1 MKPGEDSRPLLDR
14 IFPPRYDF
22 GRMLQEQAIATVEG
36 VETLEAWLK
45 TGKLNEPKELY
56 DKEKAADRIRHDLE
70 RKLMEA
76 FSTPFDRQNIYELS
90 HQMDQILDFALS
102 TALEM
107 RAFDLPA
114 DEAITGMAEF
124 LLKGVKLLSEAI
136 RVMVSHPEEVEQMI
150 RGMRVQEVEME
161 KLYVRSMSMLLK
173 GGDPFVA
180 LKKREIYHH
189 LKDAGR
195 SMGGTIDTIH
205 RIIVS
210 IV

>member
-1 MKPGEDSRPLLDR
+1 MKPGEDSKPLLDR

-22 GRMLQEQAIATVEG
+22 GRMLQDQAAATVHG
-36 VETLEAWLK
+36 VETLGAWLK
-45 TGKLNEPKELY
+45 EGKLDEPKALH
-56 DKEKAADRIRHDLE
+56 DGEKAADRIRHDLE

-107 RAFDLPA
+107 KAFDLPPDA
-114 DEAITGMAEF
+114 AIMGMAEI
-124 LLKGVKLLSEAI
+124 LIKGVRLLSEAI
-136 RVMVSHPEEVEQMI
+136 KVMVSHPEDVEPMI
-150 RGMRVQEVEME
+150 RGLRVQVVEME
-161 KLYVRSMSMLLK
+161 KLYVMSMSSLLK

-210 IV
+210 VV

>member
-22 GRMLQEQAIATVEG
+22 GSMLHEQAVATVRG
-36 VETLEAWLK
+36 VETLGAWLK
-45 TGKLNEPKELY
+45 DGKLDEPKAVN
-56 DKEKAADRIRHDLE
+56 DMEKAADKIRHDLE

-107 RAFDLPA
+107 RAFDLPP
-114 DEAITGMAEF
+114 DEAIMSMAEL
-124 LLKGVKLLSEAI
+124 LLKGVGLLSDAI
-136 RVMVSHPEEVEQMI
+136 GVMVSRPEDVERMI
-150 RGMRVQEVEME
+150 RGMRAQEVEME
-161 KLYVRSMSMLLK
+161 KLYVRSMASLLK